1 MERSKLEIL
10 CFRIVK
16 RYIKNIIG
24 NIPFGNMTKLNYTGL
39 IYSNITQNQFK
50 AMYLEMYQKIGII
63 SYRETSRQLDKVK
76 MFNDNVFNEIM
87 ALWLNQNSG
96 VRIVSVHSTLIDEV
110 LKIITQGYANN
121 LSAVEIARYLERT
134 MGYYKNQMIR
144 IVRTETTTITNQAT
158 VMAGNSSNLELEK
171 MWISVQDDRTR
182 IRPYDHL
189 DMNGQKV
196 GQYSNFLVGGE
207 ELEYPGDIH
216 GSGGNIIN
224 CRCKVVLIAKRD
236 ADGLPIFKKN

>member
-1 MERSKLEIL
+1 MAS
-10 CFRIVK
+10 
-16 RYIKNIIG
+16 
-24 NIPFGNMTKLNYTGL
+24 IPFENMTPLTFTGL
-39 IYSNITQNQFK
+39 IYSNITKKQIE

-63 SYRETSRQLDKVK
+63 SYRETSRQLDKIK
-76 MFNDNVFNEIM
+76 MFNDNLFNEIM

-96 VRIVSVHSTLIDEV
+96 VRIVSVRSTLIDEV

-144 IVRTETTTITNQAT
+144 IVRTETTTITNSAT

-171 MWISVQDDRTR
+171 MWVSVQDNRTR
-182 IRPYDHL
+182 RHLYDHL

-196 GQYSNFLVGGE
+196 DQYANFFVGGE
-207 ELEYPGDIH
+207 ELEYPGDIK
-216 GSGGNIIN
+216 GAGGNIIN
-224 CRCKVVLIAKRD
+224 CRCKVVMVAKRD